1 MPQPAQP
8 GRATAIIT
16 AAEAMAQ
23 DAAEAAESIELFRHG
38 TLQVKVYA
46 PHDVDDQKPHT
57 RDEVYVVLRGEG
69 EFVSEAGTQRFA
81 PGDFIFAP
89 AGVPH
94 HFESFSE
101 DFAVWV
107 FFYGPEGGEK

>member
-1 MPQPAQP
+1 MPQPAQL
-8 GRATAIIT
+8 GRATAMVT
-16 AAEAMAQ
+16 AAEALAQ
-23 DAAEAAESIELFRHG
+23 DAAGAAESVELFRHG
-38 TLQVKVYA
+38 TLQLRVYA
-46 PHDVDDQKPHT
+46 PHGVDDQKPHA
-57 RDEVYVVLRGEG
+57 RDEIYVGLRGEG

-81 PGDFIFAP
+81 SGDFIFAP

-94 HFESFSE
+94 HFANFSE